1 MNVKK
6 YFQIVLIATLVC
18 VTAFMGVLM
27 ARIMVKPF
35 TSGEHGDALIPV
47 SGGKVNFLVVGAD
60 KVGYNTD
67 TIMVATINLNEPK
80 ISLMSVPRDTKARV
94 NGHTMKINAVYSYSK
109 NTGIPAEET
118 LIETVSSIT
127 GIGINYYAIVDTTAF
142 REIVDALGGIEYNV
156 RPQGYYYNDPLQ
168 DLYINIP
175 GGKQI
180 LDGKQAEGLVRFR
193 HDYARAD
200 LERVEIQQDV
210 IKELIKQKL
219 NIKYISKVP
228 QIYKTVS
235 DNVIS
240 NLKVGDIAD
249 YAREVLSVGTEN
261 IKTYTMP
268 NYTQGGYVI
277 PDDDEIELL
286 VSEDF

>member
-219 NIKYISKVP
+219 NIK
-228 QIYKTVS
+228 
-235 DNVIS
+235 
-240 NLKVGDIAD
+240 
-249 YAREVLSVGTEN
+249 
-261 IKTYTMP
+261 
-268 NYTQGGYVI
+268 
-277 PDDDEIELL
+277 
-286 VSEDF
+286 